1 MKHEC
6 NVARD
11 LMPLCIDGAASEES
25 QQVVDEHVAE
35 CGECADFLAQ
45 LLAELP
51 TPMST
56 QEQEQLN
63 AVARKIK
70 HRRIRRT
77 LIAAVLVIMMGVVTF
92 LIVSNYDELKFRAKY
107 VHLNGDLKFDAVYA
121 EVYKQRN
128 GYWTVALNSI
138 QSGKPCFAS
147 GMDIIDTDDGKAV
160 YVQYRFTY
168 HGFESDEWD
177 WAYSGFIGNAGDEV
191 WTLTVDDGVKLPILW
206 VEVVSGNETRVI
218 WRQGDTPKTQDE
230 VHDYLAQFGYYK

>member
-1 MKHEC
+1 MKHDC

-25 QQVVDEHVAE
+25 QQYVDEHVAE
-35 CGECADFLAQ
+35 CGECADFFAQ
-45 LLAELP
+45 IRAELP
-51 TPMST
+51 TNVDT
-56 QEQEQLN
+56 QEQEELN
-63 AVARKIK
+63 AAAKKVK
-70 HRRIRRT
+70 HRRIRRA
-77 LIAAVLVIMMGVVTF
+77 LIGAALGILVGVLTF

-121 EVYKQRN
+121 EVYMQRN

-138 QSGKPCFAS
+138 QSGKPCYET
-147 GMDIIDTDDGKAV
+147 DLEIIDTDDGKGV
-160 YVQYRFTY
+160 YVQFRFAYR
-168 HGFESDEWD
+168 GFDSEEWD
-177 WAYSGFIGNAGDEV
+177 CASTCLIGNAGDEV

-230 VHDYLAQFGYYK
+230 VQDYLAQFGYH